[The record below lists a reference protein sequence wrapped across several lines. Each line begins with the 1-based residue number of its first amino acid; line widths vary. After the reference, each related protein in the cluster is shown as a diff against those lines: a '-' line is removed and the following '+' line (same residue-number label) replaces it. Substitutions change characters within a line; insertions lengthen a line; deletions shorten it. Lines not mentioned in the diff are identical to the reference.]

1 MSVRIN
7 LEIGHEASVRTKR
20 TPEGF
25 THDWEVFVRGYDS
38 AEIHY
43 YIEKVVFYLHET
55 FQKPKRVVKEP
66 PYSVKESGYAGF
78 NLPIEIYLR
87 NKDEPKKIKFNYDL
101 HLQPNG
107 PTIMNVQKEK
117 YIFSSPNE
125 EFKNKL
131 LRGGGIIVNS
141 LSAQDSNE
149 NHTNRVSHESKGE
162 LTSKPKLSGVDPL
175 RRSKTREETRAPDS
189 FQSLFGTPITKTTKI
204 FPDLKVVS
212 KDVNKNTTS
221 SSSGNKSE
229 KDKDKNKEKN
239 KYSPNKDKDR
249 ERERN
254 KDKSEG
260 DRKKEKEEKR
270 SKDRNKEKEHN
281 KEKSSKKDK
290 SPRPRSPSPRRS
302 PKRPP
307 SPKRPISPST
317 SKHKEKDDKKQDSV
331 SKEKDRKEKLS
342 EEKSDK
348 KPKKDKRS
356 KEKEYKDSKY
366 KEKEPPRSGDYKD
379 HKSKEQKALVK
390 ELLKE
395 KEASPLP
402 PLKTEKKEK
411 VKEATKEETKLL
423 KEPELQ
429 HSSTPEKIDKLK
441 VDKTEEKQKHKHKKK
456 DKDRKDKDKE
466 KSHKDK
472 SKDKEKSVI
481 IKPPE
486 PPKEVREE
494 KNNSLF
500 SSPKNEEKQ
509 KKAISLFSEAEVESS
524 NSSVSSREETFAEP
538 VEKSEPKKESIFEP
552 KKSKFEIDKGNKEK
566 NKKSKD
572 KKLEKEEKKRKRKIE
587 KTDDEPLEKLPKEE
601 IVIKDTTTSDSEP
614 SSNTSKCMEVD
625 KEIQENSEDYLQILR
640 DLQSKI
646 MNLQDNAELQRVV
659 QLIAETGRYELSQ
672 RTFDFDLCLLEK
684 STVRQLQ
691 EFFASSP

>member
-25 THDWEVFVRGYDS
+25 THDWEVFVRGYDG
-38 AEIHY
+38 AEIQY

-66 PYSVKESGYAGF
+66 PYLVKESGYAGF

-117 YIFSSPNE
+117 YVFSSIND

-141 LSAQDSNE
+141 MSAQETNE
-149 NHTNRVSHESKGE
+149 NHTNRVSHDSKGE
-162 LTSKPKLSGVDPL
+162 LTGKPKLSGADPL
-175 RRSKTREETRAPDS
+175 RRSKTREEPRAPDS
-189 FQSLFGTPITKTTKI
+189 FQSLFGTPITKTTKV
-204 FPDLKVVS
+204 FPDLKAIS

-221 SSSGNKSE
+221 SSSSNKSE
-229 KDKDKNKEKN
+229 KDKDKSKERN
-239 KYSPNKDKDR
+239 KYSPSKDKDR

-254 KDKSEG
+254 KDKSDS
-260 DRKKEKEEKR
+260 DRKREKEEKR
-270 SKDRNKEKEHN
+270 SKERNKEREHS

-307 SPKRPISPST
+307 SPKRAISPST
-317 SKHKEKDDKKQDSV
+317 SKHKEKDDKRQESV
-331 SKEKDRKEKLS
+331 SKEKERKEKS
-342 EEKSDK
+342 IEEKTDK

-356 KEKEYKDSKY
+356 KEKEYKDSRY
-366 KEKEPPRSGDYKD
+366 KDKEPQRSGDHKD

-390 ELLKE
+390 EPVKE

-402 PLKTEKKEK
+402 PIKIEKKEK
-411 VKEATKEETKLL
+411 IKEVIKEESKLL

-429 HSSTPEKIDKLK
+429 QSSTPDKIEKLK
-441 VDKTEEKQKHKHKKK
+441 IDKTEERQKHKHKKK

-466 KSHKDK
+466 KSHRDK
-472 SKDKEKSVI
+472 SKDKEKPVI
-481 IKPPE
+481 TKPPE
-486 PPKEVREE
+486 PPKEIREE

-509 KKAISLFSEAEVESS
+509 KKTISLFSEAEAESS
-524 NSSVSSREETFAEP
+524 NSSVSSREETFIEP
-538 VEKSEPKKESIFEP
+538 IEKPEPKKESIFEP
-552 KKSKFEIDKGNKEK
+552 KKPKFEIDKGSKEK
-566 NKKSKD
+566 NKKNKD
-572 KKLEKEEKKRKRKIE
+572 KKLEKEEKKRKRKTE

-601 IVIKDTTTSDSEP
+601 IINKDTTTSDSEP
-614 SSNTSKCMEVD
+614 GSNTSKSMEL
-625 KEIQENSEDYLQILR
+625 KQEDMNSHSALLILICVYW
-640 DLQSKI
+640 K
-646 MNLQDNAELQRVV
+646 
-659 QLIAETGRYELSQ
+659 SQ
-672 RTFDFDLCLLEK
+672 RSGSYK
-684 STVRQLQ
+684 NSLQ
-691 EFFASSP
+691 VHPKFKCI